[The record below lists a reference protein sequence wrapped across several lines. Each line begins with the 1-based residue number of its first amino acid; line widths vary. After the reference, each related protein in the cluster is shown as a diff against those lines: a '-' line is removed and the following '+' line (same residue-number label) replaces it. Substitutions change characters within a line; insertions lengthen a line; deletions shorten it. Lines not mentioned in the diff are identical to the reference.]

1 MKESNELLRRF
12 VCEAHA
18 SCEKSVCPRQNFD
31 SIDPFTVKYSHNN
44 NRVCLGLGY
53 DKGELTSSWE
63 IEAARTREEDR
74 RDFERELAG
83 IDIGR
88 EARFHSTEFVEE
100 RRQGRGG
107 SSNAQRTAQQQYASR
122 LQMLLATNPAYAK
135 LYNDTMDAL
144 GDAEAATDRAIA
156 KAQEALEDAQRQL
169 EQTLNRAAKLPDGTR
184 VFRDARGHVWNERRQ
199 RVSEADAAGIEW
211 RGDEPAYEQFLE
223 DSESARDRLTRL
235 EALQGFRVDTLGRF
249 RDRLMDEDHPVSEP
263 ELRDINRQIEQGMQ
277 QRQIVEPNISAAQL
291 VPRTSSATMSV
302 PDLSG

>member
-1 MKESNELLRRF
+1 MCF
-12 VCEAHA
+12 
-18 SCEKSVCPRQNFD
+18 
-31 SIDPFTVKYSHNN
+31 
-44 NRVCLGLGY
+44 GLGY

-122 LQMLLATNPAYAK
+122 LQMLLATNPGYAN

-156 KAQEALEDAQRQL
+156 KAQKALEDAQRQL
-169 EQTLNRAAKLPDGTR
+169 EQTLSRAAKLPDGTR
-184 VFRDARGHVWNERRQ
+184 VFRDARGNVWNEHRQ

-223 DSESARDRLTRL
+223 DSESVKDRLTRL

-249 RDRLMDEDHPVSEP
+249 RDRIMDQDNPVTDT
-263 ELRDINRQIEQGMQ
+263 ELKEINRTVKNNVRDLG
-277 QRQIVEPNISAAQL
+277 IVEDAPALADIAGPS
-291 VPRTSSATMSV
+291 VSSAKMPI

>member
-1 MKESNELLRRF
+1 M
-12 VCEAHA
+12 
-18 SCEKSVCPRQNFD
+18 
-31 SIDPFTVKYSHNN
+31 
-44 NRVCLGLGY
+44 CLGLGY

-74 RDFERELAG
+74 RDYERELAG

-107 SSNAQRTAQQQYASR
+107 SSSASRRDQREFASR
-122 LQMLLATNPAYAK
+122 LQMLLATNPGYAK
-135 LYNDTMDAL
+135 LYNDTMGAL

-156 KAQEALEDAQRQL
+156 KAQKALEDAQQQL
-169 EQTLNRAAKLPDGTR
+169 EQTLSRAAMLPDGTR
-184 VFRDARGHVWNERRQ
+184 VFRDAQGNVWNERRQ

-223 DSESARDRLTRL
+223 QSESVTNRLTRL
-235 EALQGFRVDTLGRF
+235 EALQGFRVDTLGGI
-249 RDRLMDEDHPVSEP
+249 RDRLMDADHPVSEP
-263 ELRDINRQIEQGMQ
+263 ELREINRKIEQGMQ
-277 QRQIVEPNISAAQL
+277 QRQIVEPSAYAVEAL